1 MPAGDIFIL
10 VVKKTKSI
18 RRAKSLMGKSWDYQ
32 KQISHDD
39 IHKRGNQ
46 CQIHFKYVYDIDL
59 YWFLTC
65 GTYNSNIQMIRHAA
79 ESYKNFAK
87 TLQILLDS
95 QKVKSSKVK
104 R

>member
-46 CQIHFKYVYDIDL
+46 CQIHFKYVYEAVSDL
-59 YWFLTC
+59 MHRDP
-65 GTYNSNIQMIRHAA
+65 I
-79 ESYKNFAK
+79 
-87 TLQILLDS
+87 
-95 QKVKSSKVK
+95 SKVLS
-104 R
+104 